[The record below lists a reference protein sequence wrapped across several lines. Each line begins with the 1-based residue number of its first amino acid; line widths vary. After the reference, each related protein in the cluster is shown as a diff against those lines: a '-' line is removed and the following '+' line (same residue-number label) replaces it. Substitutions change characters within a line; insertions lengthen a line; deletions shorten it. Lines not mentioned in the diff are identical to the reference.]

1 MRATWLL
8 LVMLVVAHANAQ
20 QKEIE
25 SSVNQKAAALQA
37 ERLSSLL
44 SDDKLNDKTDIA
56 IGKKLRIGGPVVRSF
71 KVKKATEVPGRI
83 IKLLNP
89 FAASEAAPAFEQKR
103 NLSTRAWATTI
114 GFHPG
119 GSAFPDATTHESSMT
134 LLTVGR

>member
-8 LVMLVVAHANAQ
+8 LVTLVVAHANAQ
-20 QKEIE
+20 QKDIE
-25 SSVNQKAAALQA
+25 SSVNQKASAQA

-44 SDDKLNDKTDIA
+44 SDDKLNDQTDVA
-56 IGKKLRIGGPVVRSF
+56 IGKKLRIGGPVVHSF
-71 KVKKATEVPGRI
+71 KVKKAMEVPGRI

-89 FAASEAAPAFEQKR
+89 FAASEPAPAIEQKR
-103 NLSTRAWATTI
+103 NLSTRPWATTI

>member
-1 MRATWLL
+1 ML
-8 LVMLVVAHANAQ
+8 LVTLVVAHANAQ

-25 SSVNQKAAALQA
+25 SSVNQNAAALQA

-44 SDDKLNDKTDIA
+44 SDDKLNDKTDVA
-56 IGKKLRIGGPVVRSF
+56 IGKKLRIGGPVVHSF
-71 KVKKATEVPGRI
+71 KVKKAMEVPGRI

-89 FAASEAAPAFEQKR
+89 FAASEGAAPAIEQKR
-103 NLSTRAWATTI
+103 NLSTRAWATTV

>member
-1 MRATWLL
+1 
-8 LVMLVVAHANAQ
+8 MLVVAHANAQ

-37 ERLSSLL
+37 ERLSFLL

-83 IKLLNP
+83 INLLNP
-89 FAASEAAPAFEQKR
+89 FAASEDAPAVTQKR